1 MQAGAKADGYER
13 RPRALDEM
21 RAGTTKSLNAAL
33 LEQLRADLLNGGIDP
48 DVKLKIPDLCQ
59 QYGVS
64 PGVAREALS
73 RLVPEG
79 LVDFTDQRGFRT
91 PPITEA
97 GINDI
102 NRVRMLIER
111 EALVDSMRNGTDA
124 WESEIIAAQY
134 RLQRCERD
142 EGNANSHESADWTAR
157 HKDFHR
163 ALISACTSP
172 WLIRLHNLFYD
183 QTERYRF
190 ISAKAGNVATGAR
203 RNVVDEHAQIV
214 DAVIGRD
221 EEQAVKLMEDH
232 LQRTAD
238 RVLATMATQT
248 GDKANGRLRGKA
260 ALSTKATAP
269 DI

>member
-1 MQAGAKADGYER
+1 MVAGVKTDGVDR
-13 RPRALDEM
+13 RPRVLDEM

-33 LEQLRADLLNGGIDP
+33 LEQLRADLLSGGIDP

-91 PPITEA
+91 PPITAA
-97 GINDI
+97 GITDI
-102 NRVRMLIER
+102 TRVRMLIER
-111 EALVDSMRNGTDA
+111 EALIDAMRNGTSA

-142 EGNANSHESADWTAR
+142 TEAASSHESTEWTAR
-157 HKDFHR
+157 HKEFHC
-163 ALISACTSP
+163 ALIAACTSP
-172 WLIRLHNLFYD
+172 WLVRLHNLFYD

-203 RNVVDEHAQIV
+203 RNVVDEHGQIV
-214 DAVIGRD
+214 QAVIGRD
-221 EEQAVKLMEDH
+221 EELAVKLMENH

-238 RVLATMATQT
+238 RVLAALGMLKTSGKGARV
-248 GDKANGRLRGKA
+248 NGKGTPASKIA
-260 ALSTKATAP
+260 IAES
-269 DI
+269 